1 MQVERLIENFRAI
14 AQRNPGPVAD
24 TAQWVRGNS
33 KTHIVFGMI
42 THGNE
47 TGSLPA
53 IQPFIDHLENDKEF
67 QGTVTIFL
75 GNAAAALNNARYLEA
90 DLNRVFTEQP
100 KPSAERSRAAELSP
114 ILASATLLVDF
125 HQTILASH
133 EPFYIFPFHRSG
145 YQWARYLAGAKSL
158 VTRHPNYQFSAGSM
172 CTDEYVLSKGGAGV
186 TLEMGQ
192 LGISDWATNLTLTT
206 MTRALTAAS
215 RIKTSDEL
223 EGLIESE
230 NLRDLDFFEITYAEP
245 FNEPKMQLDP
255 GWINFAQVQEGTV
268 IGKRGDNSA
277 FTAPREGMLL
287 FPKYPSRTDSGDA
300 KTPVPK
306 EIYNLA
312 SAMQGHPLELWPEL

>member
-1 MQVERLIENFRAI
+1 MGMKPGAFRPS
-14 AQRNPGPVAD
+14 NLFV
-24 TAQWVRGNS
+24 
-33 KTHIVFGMI
+33 
-42 THGNE
+42 
-47 TGSLPA
+47 
-53 IQPFIDHLENDKEF
+53 DHLENDKEF

-100 KPSAERSRAAELSP
+100 KPSAERSRAVELSP

-230 NLRDLDFFEITYAEP
+230 KLRDLDFFEITYAEP
-245 FNEPKMQLDP
+245 FNEAKDAA
-255 GWINFAQVQEGTV
+255 G
-268 IGKRGDNSA
+268 
-277 FTAPREGMLL
+277 PRVDK
-287 FPKYPSRTDSGDA
+287 FCTSSSRH
-300 KTPVPK
+300 
-306 EIYNLA
+306 
-312 SAMQGHPLELWPEL
+312 GHR